1 MGLAWWLVAS
11 TNTSQQEG
19 PELGSSSG
27 QLGLLVWSMHVLPG
41 YSHFLPQSKDMHG
54 DSKLAMHVNVCLSL
68 CVQAGDVSRV

>member
-1 MGLAWWLVAS
+1 MAS

-41 YSHFLPQSKDMHG
+41 YSHFLPQSKDMHD